1 MNTKTL
7 LAISFAAILGISL
20 AVASF
25 APMAIA
31 ANSANKSAYSTATV
45 VVTSEAE
52 GEETLATTTIKTANP
67 TDVLILYDEECGLYT
82 EVGLKS
88 SKSTTGTAGTEIDTA
103 RAAHLIQLYVD
114 GEPVGGEITMCD
126 RTFGIQTNIL
136 NQIQDLCS
144 AVDDINGETP
154 FTCDESFF
162 NTWIKTNSAHGWSW
176 IVLNLGQDFSTDGSH
191 TIEVRGSYID
201 EDDTSNTVN
210 PLTEA
215 VVIGQ
220 RSLIVIPTHLDVS
233 AN

>member
-31 ANSANKSAYSTATV
+31 ANSANKSVYSTATV
-45 VVTSEAE
+45 EVTAEAE
-52 GEETLATTTIKTANP
+52 GEETLASTTIKTANP
-67 TDVLILYDEECGLYT
+67 TDVLVLYDEECALYT
-82 EVGLKS
+82 EVGLTSRKQTS
-88 SKSTTGTAGTEIDTA
+88 LTPGIEIDTA
-103 RAAHLIQLYVD
+103 RAAHMIQLYVD
-114 GEPVGGEITMCD
+114 GVAVGGEITMCD
-126 RTFGIQTNIL
+126 RTYGIHTNIL

-144 AVDDINGETP
+144 AVDDVNGDVP

-162 NTWIKTNSAHGWSW
+162 NSWIKTNSAHGWSW
-176 IVLNLGQDFSTDGSH
+176 VVLNLGQDFNPDGSH

-201 EDDTSNTVN
+201 EDDTDNVEN
-210 PLTEA
+210 ADEA

-220 RSLIVIPTHLDVS
+220 RSLIVIPTHLDVGAS
-233 AN
+233 